1 METERAVD
9 DDAMLAS
16 DVTVVVDEGG
26 EKAVAE
32 TDGSRDDV
40 ERMEPGQE
48 VVDDEQ
54 QLNADDDVIPA
65 GDVDDT
71 AGIRNVHDVACCQMS
86 YHAQFVNYPVHSK
99 GEAYYL

>member
-1 METERAVD
+1 VETERAVD
-9 DDAMLAS
+9 GDAMLAS

-65 GDVDDT
+65 GDVDDS
-71 AGIRNVHDVACCQMS
+71 AGTECTRRGLLPNAVSCSVCELPS
-86 YHAQFVNYPVHSK
+86 S
-99 GEAYYL
+99 L